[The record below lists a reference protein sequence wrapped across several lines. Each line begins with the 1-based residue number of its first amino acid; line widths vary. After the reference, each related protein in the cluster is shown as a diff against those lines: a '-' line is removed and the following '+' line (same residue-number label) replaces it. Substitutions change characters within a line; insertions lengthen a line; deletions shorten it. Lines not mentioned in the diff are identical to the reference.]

1 MKNTLFINAKIIL
14 FDRIIENGAL
24 RVCDGKIKDIFEG
37 KYDASDGEK
46 IVDAKGLYLSPG
58 FIDIHVHGGDGG
70 YFSDANSE
78 AIDAANKMHLSH
90 GTTAMTYCVATMPR
104 ELIVKA
110 ILAIREYLKEERVR
124 PDFLGVDLEGPYLS
138 PACCGAMPEGYVR
151 LPDPEEYVSL
161 FDSFPEIVRMAF
173 APELEGADKL
183 ADELLKRGIIGSI
196 GHSDAYYDDVMA
208 VFEKGIRCVT
218 HLYSLTS
225 TVRRKN
231 AYRYAG
237 TLEAA
242 YLHDDMWVEVIADG
256 CHLPEALLKLIYKIK
271 GPDKVI
277 LITDATSAGG
287 VESNDKPY
295 YTWLGD
301 PIIVE
306 DGVAKLPSRE
316 AFAGSIATMDRV
328 VRTMHT
334 LGGVPLLHAV
344 RMASANPAKH
354 LGVFEKKG
362 SVEVG
367 KDADIL
373 LFDGDVRIKKVF
385 VKGEEVF
392 SENS

>member
-1 MKNTLFINAKIIL
+1 MK
-14 FDRIIENGAL
+14 
-24 RVCDGKIKDIFEG
+24 
-37 KYDASDGEK
+37 
-46 IVDAKGLYLSPG
+46 
-58 FIDIHVHGGDGG
+58 
-70 YFSDANSE
+70 
-78 AIDAANKMHLSH
+78 
-90 GTTAMTYCVATMPR
+90 
-104 ELIVKA
+104 
-110 ILAIREYLKEERVR
+110 
-124 PDFLGVDLEGPYLS
+124 
-138 PACCGAMPEGYVR
+138 
-151 LPDPEEYVSL
+151 
-161 FDSFPEIVRMAF
+161 
-173 APELEGADKL
+173 
-183 ADELLKRGIIGSI
+183 
-196 GHSDAYYDDVMA
+196 

-242 YLHDDMWVEVIADG
+242 YLHDEMWVEVIADG

-287 VESNDKPY
+287 METNDRPY

-306 DGVAKLPSRE
+306 DGVAKLPSRD

-334 LGGVPLLHAV
+334 LGGAPLVHSV

-354 LGVFEKKG
+354 LGIFDKKG
-362 SVEVG
+362 SIEVG
-367 KDADIL
+367 KDADLVI
-373 LFDGDVRIKKVF
+373 FDERVKVKKVF
-385 VKGEEVF
+385 VGGKE
-392 SENS
+392 SYT